1 MSAEKDAKIQTWSSL
16 PLPARDAVGFGRKLS
31 CGRVHPHA
39 AVGLNEAAVWYH
51 SSRVQPSILHE
62 TARPARQTAQ
72 HRRPEIQSLARSAGG
87 TLPASVHRH
96 GLRLLRVLAAADAGS
111 GDHGAGHLP
120 GRDGL
125 SGTAHQH
132 DLRLGQAASR
142 LDLHT
147 VLRVPRIERRG
158 VRAVARAGGP
168 APGGRRG
175 NRLLVRRLE
184 HRGGRRGTPPNC
196 GSFGSVPG

>member
-1 MSAEKDAKIQTWSSL
+1 MT
-16 PLPARDAVGFGRKLS
+16 RDAVGFGRKLS

-62 TARPARQTAQ
+62 TARPARKTAQ
-72 HRRPEIQSLARSAGG
+72 HCRPEIQSLARSAGG

-111 GDHGAGHLP
+111 GDHGAGRLP

-125 SGTAHQH
+125 SGTAYQY

-147 VLRVPRIERRG
+147 VLRVPRIIPDAVRVGVEVESCAAWGALRRG
-158 VRAVARAGGP
+158 
-168 APGGRRG
+168 
-175 NRLLVRRLE
+175 RL
-184 HRGGRRGTPPNC
+184 
-196 GSFGSVPG
+196 